1 MLWML
6 KWNLE
11 RLICGHVGYCMAEV
25 KFKLLPGKLVSF
37 APGWTLRPSPPDV
50 VIGASH
56 CCDKVFEKGGGKV
69 DS

>member
-11 RLICGHVGYCMAEV
+11 RLIRGHVGYCMAEV

-50 VIGASH
+50 IGASH